1 MNVTKFK
8 TERMMTAFARRAGLK
23 FATCI
28 SPVDS
33 PADLVRVVT
42 RGKVTL
48 RVIGSPTLFVFH
60 R

>member
-1 MNVTKFK
+1 
-8 TERMMTAFARRAGLK
+8 MTAFVKRAGLK

-28 SPVDS
+28 SPVYS

-48 RVIGSPTLFVFH
+48 KVIGNPVLFVFH

>member
-8 TERMMTAFARRAGLK
+8 SERMMTAFVKRNGLK

-48 RVIGSPTLFVFH
+48 KVIGNPVLFVFH